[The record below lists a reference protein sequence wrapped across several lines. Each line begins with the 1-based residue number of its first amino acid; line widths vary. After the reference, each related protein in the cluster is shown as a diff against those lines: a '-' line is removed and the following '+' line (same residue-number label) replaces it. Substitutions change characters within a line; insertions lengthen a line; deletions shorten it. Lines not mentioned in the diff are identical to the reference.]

1 MRPRGAQ
8 NNCKTHHTT
17 TGGTHGGAAEAVPY
31 LHPTEPFKCLGVWMT
46 LTLNFSHRFSDLL
59 TQVKLQCARLVEAGA
74 PPRLALQAI
83 QRVIK
88 PKITHCMSAMPFSG
102 ADIDKLHSVLCAA
115 TRACMK
121 LNQTFPTQA
130 VLFPTSMGCVGLTQ
144 LIIDYAQI
152 AAAALT

>member
-31 LHPTEPFKCLGVWMT
+31 LHPTEPFKYLGVWMT